1 MNRLK
6 LTRDKENIGVKNTQP
21 TIENDLK
28 QIESGY
34 MILRQGDMDKP

>member
-6 LTRDKENIGVKNTQP
+6 LTRDKENRGVKDTRS

-34 MILRQGDMDKP
+34 IILWQGYG